1 MKKIL
6 IPLICLIV
14 ISSCVTFE
22 VDEDEV
28 TKVIKLINK
37 GDSEKLAKITQTP
50 FLLDA
55 EIIALE
61 DDAALF
67 WNNLAEAEFSL
78 ANPELVDIIPVEE
91 GTYKL
96 FSESWEVE
104 VFFQKYVPENSVVA
118 EIKTDNGSI
127 LLLLDGEKKGCA
139 QILGIK
145 GP

>member
-6 IPLICLIV
+6 IPFVCLMLIA
-14 ISSCVTFE
+14 SCVTFE

-28 TKVIKLINK
+28 TKIVKLINT
-37 GDSEKLAKITQTP
+37 GDSKKLAQITQTP

-55 EIIALE
+55 EIIALK

-67 WNNLAEAEFSL
+67 WDNLAEAKFSL
-78 ANPELVDIIPVEE
+78 DNPQLVDIIPVEE
-91 GTYKL
+91 ETYKL

-104 VFFQKYVPENSVVA
+104 MFFQKYVPEDSVVA
-118 EIKTDNGSI
+118 EMKAENGSV
-127 LLLLDGEKKGCA
+127 LLLLDGEKKGYA

>member
-6 IPLICLIV
+6 IPLICIFV
-14 ISSCVTFE
+14 IASCVTFE

-28 TKVIKLINK
+28 SKIIKLINT
-37 GDSEKLAKITQTP
+37 GDSTKLAQLTQTP

-67 WNNLAEAEFSL
+67 WKNLAEARFSL
-78 ANPELVDIIPVEE
+78 ANPQLVDIIPVAEE
-91 GTYKL
+91 TYKL

-104 VFFQKYVPENSVVA
+104 VFFKKYVPPRSVVA
-118 EIKTDNGSI
+118 EIKADNGSV
-127 LLLLDGEKKGCA
+127 LLLLDGEKKGHA